1 MHFKSFQFETKRC
14 QKIGQRKSLLK
25 NFSEKNGQ
33 NYLRMDQ
40 ERRTDVREAGRG
52 DGQRF

>member
-1 MHFKSFQFETKRC
+1 MGQRC
-14 QKIGQRKSLLK
+14 PKIGQRKSLLK
-25 NFSEKNGQ
+25 KFSEKNGQ

-40 ERRTDVREAGRG
+40 ERRTDVREAGGG